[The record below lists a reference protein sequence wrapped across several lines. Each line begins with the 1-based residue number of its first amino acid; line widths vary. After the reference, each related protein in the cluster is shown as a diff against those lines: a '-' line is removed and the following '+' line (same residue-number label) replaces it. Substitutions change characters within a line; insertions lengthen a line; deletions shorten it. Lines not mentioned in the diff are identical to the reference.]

1 MFDIYANIY
10 TMVKPKPKLR
20 LTAHFQE
27 RMVERGINID
37 HVKKAIRGPDNKGDA
52 YEDKMWVEKK
62 IDDKT
67 IKVIYSK
74 EGFRDKPNQ
83 FIVVTAYYLD

>member
-1 MFDIYANIY
+1 
-10 TMVKPKPKLR
+10 MVKPKLRLR

-27 RMVERGINID
+27 RMVERGININ
-37 HVKKAIRGPDNKGDA
+37 HVKKAIQEPDNKGEA
-52 YEDKMWVEKK
+52 YENKMWVEKK
-62 IDDKT
+62 VDDKI
-67 IKVIYSK
+67 IKVIYFR